1 MSDSLTASHRS
12 VAPAAPETVGAER
25 VTIPPIAELM
35 EPILPSTKERRSIK
49 ELLLPLFLQV
59 GTTAQSLRA
68 DSAGFWRAG
77 SERYWLP
84 RFVFRGGEEAGEP
97 IIRLAIFAGLHGD
110 EPAGI
115 HAVMDLLRELEA
127 TPFLGRAYRIHIYP
141 LCNPTGY
148 EDGTRH
154 ARSGRDL
161 NREFWRGSLEPEVAL
176 LERELLAHK
185 FNGIISLHSD
195 DTSDG
200 LYGFVRGA
208 TLTEH
213 LLKPALAAAEA
224 ALPVNQAAVIDGF
237 HAIEGI
243 IHTAYDGILTAPPG
257 ASPAPFEIILESP
270 HQAPMGLQRQAF
282 VLALEQILRHYRRMI
297 SYAADI

>member
-1 MSDSLTASHRS
+1 MNALAPISRASPVR
-12 VAPAAPETVGAER
+12 PNFTEPDERLPGATR
-25 VTIPPIAELM
+25 A
-35 EPILPSTKERRSIK
+35 SIK

-68 DSAGFWRAG
+68 DSAGFWRVG
-77 SERYWLP
+77 EVRYWLP
-84 RFVFRGGEEAGEP
+84 RLVFRGGNETGEP
-97 IIRLAIFAGLHGD
+97 TVRLAIFAGLHGD
-110 EPAGI
+110 EPAGV
-115 HAVMDLLRELEA
+115 HAVIDLLRELEA

-154 ARSGRDL
+154 SRSGRDL
-161 NREFWRGSLEPEVAL
+161 NREFWRGSLEPEVVIM
-176 LERELLAHK
+176 ERELRSHK

-208 TLTEH
+208 MLTEH

-224 ALPVNQAAVIDGF
+224 ALPVNQAAIIDGF
-237 HAIEGI
+237 HAVEGI
-243 IHTAYDGILTAPPG
+243 IHTAYDGILSAPPG
-257 ASPAPFEIILESP
+257 TSPEPFEIILESP
-270 HQAPMGLQRQAF
+270 HNASIELQRRAF
-282 VLALEQILRHYRRMI
+282 TLALTEILRYYRRMI